1 MKAVLILASAALAAA
16 QGYFVGEPDCAIP
29 CLTDAISKVGCAAG
43 DISCQCSP
51 ATQSSLA
58 PIVAPCLTSKC
69 SSKELGQA
77 LQAGNDICSSF
88 AAGKLTFSAS
98 PMPST
103 AAVTGSMSLMTTPSG
118 TAATTPLTQPLLSIQ
133 TSIPSNATAS
143 MSMPTSMS
151 ITQSASVPTPT
162 GSGGSGASSTAAAS
176 STSPPANAAATQ
188 GVAKV
193 VGGVLAG
200 LVGVVVAL

>member
-1 MKAVLILASAALAAA
+1 MKAVLILASAALVAA

-51 ATQSSLA
+51 ATQSALV
-58 PIVAPCLTSKC
+58 PLVAPCLTSKC
-69 SSKELGQA
+69 SSKELSQA

-103 AAVTGSMSLMTTPSG
+103 AVTGTMSLMTTP
-118 TAATTPLTQPLLSIQ
+118 PR
-133 TSIPSNATAS
+133 
-143 MSMPTSMS
+143 
-151 ITQSASVPTPT
+151 
-162 GSGGSGASSTAAAS
+162 
-176 STSPPANAAATQ
+176 
-188 GVAKV
+188 
-193 VGGVLAG
+193 
-200 LVGVVVAL
+200 